1 MASLVLCNNSN
12 MMKYLAVDKAKWPEN
27 HTFIKVDDVP
37 VEEVGRKIIRWLFTV
52 LSVRETLH
60 LIPKSEMLAI
70 DTTSYIDYKYCAL
83 KETSKYRKDDKLQF
97 VVLIASKP
105 EVTEPNKL
113 TWKVVDRSGEANFY
127 FYHRGP
133 ASQPTWDWLLSL
145 KVGDRKVHARKPM
158 FTTKE
163 PVAKTIL
170 LSPLRVTGTTIRGVG
185 QVTTSVGMGVQWI
198 GEKVSM
204 KRALVSEKDWQTQK
218 EEKERRREDG
228 LKKKLEKT
236 EQKRNRRRS
245 WIGAIKVLNSRPKEK
260 EKDAEIKGSDF
271 KVFNEKGGKMWQED
285 RVEDDGSSTV
295 AGSLVDEKVEKEFC

>member
-1 MASLVLCNNSN
+1 
-12 MMKYLAVDKAKWPEN
+12 
-27 HTFIKVDDVP
+27 
-37 VEEVGRKIIRWLFTV
+37 
-52 LSVRETLH
+52 
-60 LIPKSEMLAI
+60 
-70 DTTSYIDYKYCAL
+70 
-83 KETSKYRKDDKLQF
+83 
-97 VVLIASKP
+97 
-105 EVTEPNKL
+105 
-113 TWKVVDRSGEANFY
+113 
-127 FYHRGP
+127 
-133 ASQPTWDWLLSL
+133 
-145 KVGDRKVHARKPM
+145 
-158 FTTKE
+158 
-163 PVAKTIL
+163 
-170 LSPLRVTGTTIRGVG
+170 
-185 QVTTSVGMGVQWI
+185 MGVQWV

>member
-1 MASLVLCNNSN
+1 MDSPRKSN
-12 MMKYLAVDKAKWPEN
+12 AD
-27 HTFIKVDDVP
+27 
-37 VEEVGRKIIRWLFTV
+37 
-52 LSVRETLH
+52 SVANWCR
-60 LIPKSEMLAI
+60 P
-70 DTTSYIDYKYCAL
+70 TT
-83 KETSKYRKDDKLQF
+83 
-97 VVLIASKP
+97 
-105 EVTEPNKL
+105 
-113 TWKVVDRSGEANFY
+113 GEANFY